1 MCCFRQRPRRLQPEE
16 AGMRYSE
23 GTMFRVA
30 LPIALAAIAFGSAA
44 CRKDPSAG
52 VPVPPTV
59 SQAELEAEGDPRD
72 AGEVEIPADPDN
84 FPTEVAMPDLTEP
97 EPEPEPAEPSDLNL
111 ADIEFERGNLEAAVH
126 LYDTAL
132 KAPEIS
138 RQDRAHALL
147 RSAVA
152 HLLPDSPFHDPEQG
166 KKRIETL
173 VEEFPESPLALEASV
188 ILILM
193 EERSR
198 LESKTRGQAAQIE
211 ELTQRLDALKRIDL
225 RRPPN

>member
-1 MCCFRQRPRRLQPEE
+1 
-16 AGMRYSE
+16 MRYSE
-23 GTMFRVA
+23 RNMFRVA
-30 LPIALAAIAFGSAA
+30 LPIALAAAIAFGSGA

-52 VPVPPTV
+52 LPVPPTD

-84 FPTEVAMPDLTEP
+84 FPTEDAMPDLTEPEP

-132 KAPEIS
+132 NAPEIS
-138 RQDRAHALL
+138 GQDRAHALL

-152 HLLPDSPFHDPEQG
+152 YLLPNSPFHDPEQG
-166 KKRIETL
+166 KKRMETL

-198 LESKTRGQAAQIE
+198 LQSRTRGQARQIE
-211 ELTQRLDALKRIDL
+211 ELNQQLDALKRIDL